1 MAETTENKFKQ
12 IYKSEPGKPYET
24 WFAPKDAEIKFPYV
38 EEAPDPSF
46 KTPMYDW
53 SHYRWYD
60 GDGAAQGLQLG
71 QLKDQVEGLK
81 EKVQDST
88 LNHQEIDAINE
99 QIGSIVGMLSEA
111 AAASTEA
118 PTESTDKDA
127 DNKGGDK

>member
-1 MAETTENKFKQ
+1 MTETAENKFKQ
-12 IYKSEPGKPYET
+12 VYKSEPGKPYET
-24 WFAPKDAEIKFPYV
+24 WFAPKDAEVKFPYV

-71 QLKDQVEGLK
+71 ELKDQVQSLASQVKDGK
-81 EKVQDST
+81 HSQK
-88 LNHQEIDAINE
+88 EIDAINE

-111 AAASTEA
+111 AATSTET

-127 DNKGGDK
+127 DNKRGDK